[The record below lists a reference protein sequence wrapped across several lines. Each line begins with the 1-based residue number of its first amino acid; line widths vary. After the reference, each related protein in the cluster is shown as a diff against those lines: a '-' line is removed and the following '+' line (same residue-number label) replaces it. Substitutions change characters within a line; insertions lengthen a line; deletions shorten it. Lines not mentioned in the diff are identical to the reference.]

1 MRTTSGGRRAASCA
15 LLSVVLAS
23 CKLAGAGDATANQP
37 DATAAGAPVPLAV
50 RYEQH
55 VNAGGSPPPSG
66 TLANPFRGDA
76 ASAAQGGK
84 LFSSMNC
91 DGCHGGAADGWVG
104 PSLIDGRWRYG
115 GTDAAVFQSI
125 YYGRPNGMPAYG
137 GIATPELT
145 WKLVTWLQA
154 QKPPKS
160 VPTTSW

>member
-1 MRTTSGGRRAASCA
+1 MSKGRWAAGGA
-15 LLSVVLAS
+15 LLMVALSS
-23 CKLAGAGDATANQP
+23 CKLSGTGDAATNQP
-37 DATAAGAPVPLAV
+37 DANAAAAAVPLAV
-50 RYEQH
+50 RYGQH
-55 VNAGGSPPPSG
+55 VNAGGIAPPSG
-66 TLANPFRGDA
+66 RLANPFRGDS

-115 GTDAAVFQSI
+115 GTDAAIFQSI
-125 YYGRPNGMPAYG
+125 YYGRPSGMPAYG

-154 QKPPKS
+154 QKLPRS

>member
-1 MRTTSGGRRAASCA
+1 MNERRRTKGVAA
-15 LLSVVLAS
+15 LMLVLGA
-23 CKLAGAGDATANQP
+23 CKLSGTGDATARQP
-37 DATAAGAPVPLAV
+37 DASAAAAEVPLAV
-50 RYEQH
+50 RYVQH
-55 VNAGGSPPPSG
+55 VNAGGTAPPSAR
-66 TLANPFRGDA
+66 LANPFRGDSG
-76 ASAAQGGK
+76 SAAQGGK

-91 DGCHGGAADGWVG
+91 DGCHGGAADGFAG

-154 QKPPKS
+154 QKPPRS
-160 VPTTSW
+160 VPTTVW